1 MIAKL
6 QERSPLKQK
15 AVRDLS
21 SLDPCVF
28 QHSPQLGQKRFSFLL
43 EELNHDNIINDVLAE
58 NAKKEYLH
66 FCNLKK
72 SQLQEIFCPFD
83 QFSDEYYSY
92 LQGPSESDQT
102 QKHIHP
108 AVKKL
113 IGKQPRHTL
122 WQSLDQRSSKYRQ
135 ATNDNYSKIAS
146 DNLSSFENA
155 NDTSQN
161 QVDDRAAK
169 VTKVPRYIPPRPSE
183 HNIETQIGLSRN
195 FRHKIKQRLILGNI
209 SKWIPIDSR
218 EDEASHKWMVY
229 VRGPQE
235 LPDIS
240 PFVSKI
246 RFFLHPS
253 YKPHDVVEVTSHP
266 FHLCRRGWGEF
277 PVRIQ
282 VHFTHHLNKPV
293 DLIHHLKLDR
303 SYTGLQR
310 LGCIGPH
317 QQKDFLITRIVEY
330 AKCRSSD
337 HTTTASKCL
346 QLTTQPLITAD
357 TTRSLPLTSY
367 STQIILVRTVLLDL
381 NIHLPEQT
389 SINYLDSQPCTRTD
403 QQTNY
408 LILRQDAWYTPV
420 TTSRGGSRP
429 LMY

>member
-1 MIAKL
+1 
-6 QERSPLKQK
+6 
-15 AVRDLS
+15 
-21 SLDPCVF
+21 
-28 QHSPQLGQKRFSFLL
+28 
-43 EELNHDNIINDVLAE
+43 
-58 NAKKEYLH
+58 
-66 FCNLKK
+66 
-72 SQLQEIFCPFD
+72 
-83 QFSDEYYSY
+83 
-92 LQGPSESDQT
+92 QGPSESDQT

-122 WQSLDQRSSKYRQ
+122 WQPLDQRSSKYRQ
-135 ATNDNYSKIAS
+135 ATNDNYSKIAH
-146 DNLSSFENA
+146 DDLSSFENS
-155 NDTSQN
+155 NDASQN

-195 FRHKIKQRLILGNI
+195 FRNKIKQRLVLGNI

-240 PFVSKI
+240 QFVSKI

-253 YKPHDVVEVTSHP
+253 YKPHDVVEVTQDNLPPLKLPLGVIDTILPGRDGIVWVASVRTVSGTYKWAYCEALPTSYSVTPVEMRSHP

-310 LGCIGPH
+310 LGNI
-317 QQKDFLITRIVEY
+317 
-330 AKCRSSD
+330 
-337 HTTTASKCL
+337 
-346 QLTTQPLITAD
+346 
-357 TTRSLPLTSY
+357 SL
-367 STQIILVRTVLLDL
+367 
-381 NIHLPEQT
+381 
-389 SINYLDSQPCTRTD
+389 
-403 QQTNY
+403 
-408 LILRQDAWYTPV
+408 
-420 TTSRGGSRP
+420 
-429 LMY
+429 